1 MDALLYFLVAT
12 GALIAGYV
20 VSLYSLAVFLDPEE
34 IISMTPPMSGRR
46 RAYVMRLAGDPRAL
60 TQIATVFKSFA
71 LILNSAM
78 TIFLVRSLS
87 QRVDI
92 SPYYPIPVGL
102 VVVWLVHLFFFEYL
116 PRRSSRRAMNTLFPR
131 YLWLVTTVY
140 VVFLPVLAVYRYAM
154 AKVKVEDQP
163 TEDEKEGI
171 VERAIET
178 LADDA
183 GIGETLVEED
193 EKKMIGGIFLLD
205 QTIVREIMVPR
216 IDITGIEKSMSF
228 REVRELIRADGHSRF
243 PVYEGTIDHIIG
255 ILYVKD
261 LFANMPAPGEEFVMG
276 TYVRKPF
283 FVPESKVIG
292 ELLREFKMKKLHI
305 AIVVDEYGG
314 VSGLVTLEDVLEE
327 IVGEIQDEHDLEEA
341 DFQTLGNG
349 QYLVDAGLLMEDLQ
363 DHLGTDYEQGIY
375 DTVGGLIYD
384 LVGSVPREGAAIS
397 WYDLEFTVVAV
408 DGQRIKQVRVARRQ
422 PSAP

>member
-1 MDALLYFLVAT
+1 MDALLYFLIAT
-12 GALIAGYV
+12 GALITGYV
-20 VSLYSLAVFLDPEE
+20 VSLYSLAVYLDPEE
-34 IISMTPPMSGRR
+34 IISMIPRMSGRR
-46 RAYVMRLAGDPRAL
+46 REYVMRLAGDPRAL
-60 TQIATVFKSFA
+60 TQIATVFKSFV

-78 TIFLVRSLS
+78 TIFFVRSLS

-102 VVVWLVHLFFFEYL
+102 VIVWLIHLFFFEYL
-116 PRRSSRRAMNTLFPR
+116 PRRSSRRAMNRLFPR
-131 YLWLVTTVY
+131 YFWLVTTVY
-140 VVFLPVLAVYRYAM
+140 VVFLPVLVVYRYAM
-154 AKVKVEDQP
+154 ARVKAEDQP
-163 TEDEKEGI
+163 TEDEKEEI

-205 QTIVREIMVPR
+205 QTVVREIMVPR
-216 IDITGIEKSMSF
+216 IDITGIERSMSF
-228 REVRELIRADGHSRF
+228 REIRELIRADGHSRF
-243 PVYEGTIDHIIG
+243 PVYEGTIDHITG

-261 LFANMPAPGEEFVMG
+261 LFTNLPAPGEEFVMSA
-276 TYVRKPF
+276 YMRKPF

-341 DFQTLGNG
+341 DFQAVGNG

-363 DHLGTDYEQGIY
+363 DHLGTDYEQGVY

-397 WYDLEFTVVAV
+397 WHDLEFTVEAIE
-408 DGQRIKQVRVARRQ
+408 GQRIKRVRVARRL